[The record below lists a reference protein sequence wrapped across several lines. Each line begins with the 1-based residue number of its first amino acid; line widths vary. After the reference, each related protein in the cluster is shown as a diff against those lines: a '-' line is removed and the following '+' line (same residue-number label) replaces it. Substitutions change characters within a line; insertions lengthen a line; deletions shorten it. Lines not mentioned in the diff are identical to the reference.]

1 MLYFDSTST
10 NATFY
15 INANSNS
22 GDIIDFNFVREGKS
36 SDSYTESVE
45 LVDGGYYQSVSFDL
59 SSFNTALTDGATYD
73 VFAYSGGIL
82 VYQDKLYYN
91 STRDVDNS
99 SIEEYVENT
108 TSNDYIIFD

>member
-36 SDSYTESVE
+36 DNAYTESVE
-45 LVDGGYYQSVSFDL
+45 LVDGG
-59 SSFNTALTDGATYD
+59 
-73 VFAYSGGIL
+73 
-82 VYQDKLYYN
+82 
-91 STRDVDNS
+91 
-99 SIEEYVENT
+99 
-108 TSNDYIIFD
+108 